1 MFEKKKKIELNSEEL
16 RTMRYSLMDFR
27 NALIKQNKY
36 ADPVNEIMVK
46 LKDRIKVEKYD
57 LGLMINSLNES
68 RTLLLNDNKD
78 TESID
83 YLLLK
88 LIKIHD
94 TL

>member
-16 RTMRYSLMDFR
+16 RIISYSLIDFR
-27 NALIKQNKY
+27 NTLLKQNKY
-36 ADPVNEIMVK
+36 AEPVNEIMAK
-46 LKDRIKVEKYD
+46 LKEKMKADKYD

-68 RTLLLNDNKD
+68 RKALLNDNKD

-94 TL
+94 IL

>member
-1 MFEKKKKIELNSEEL
+1 MFRKKKKIELNSEEL
-16 RTMRYSLMDFR
+16 RTMRYSLIDFR
-27 NALIKQNKY
+27 NNLLKQNKY

-46 LKDRIKVEKYD
+46 LKDKIKVDKYD

-68 RTLLLNDNKD
+68 RTALLNDNKD

>member
-1 MFEKKKKIELNSEEL
+1 MFKKKKKIELNSEEL
-16 RTMRYSLMDFR
+16 RTMRYSLIDFR
-27 NALIKQNKY
+27 NTLLKQNKY
-36 ADPVNEIMVK
+36 ADPVNEIMAK
-46 LKDRIKVEKYD
+46 LKDKMKVDKYD
-57 LGLMINSLNES
+57 LGLIINSLNES
-68 RTLLLNDNKD
+68 RTTMLNDNKD

>member
-16 RTMRYSLMDFR
+16 RTLRYSLIDFR
-27 NALIKQNKY
+27 NNLLKQNKY
-36 ADPVNEIMVK
+36 TDPVDEILPK
-46 LKDRIKVEKYD
+46 LKDKMKVDKYD
-57 LGLMINSLNES
+57 LGLIINSLNES
-68 RTLLLNDNKD
+68 RTTMINDNKD
-78 TESID
+78 TESVD

>member
-16 RTMRYSLMDFR
+16 RIMRYSLIDFR
-27 NALIKQNKY
+27 NNLLKQNKY
-36 ADPVNEIMVK
+36 ADPANEIMAK
-46 LKDRIKVEKYD
+46 LKNNMKVNKYD
-57 LGLMINSLNES
+57 LGLLINSLNES
-68 RTLLLNDNKD
+68 RTTMLNDNKD

>member
-1 MFEKKKKIELNSEEL
+1 MFEKKKKIELNSEEV
-16 RTMRYSLMDFR
+16 RTILYSLTDFR
-27 NALIKQNKY
+27 NVLIKENKY
-36 ADPVNEIMVK
+36 ADSVNEMLAK
-46 LKDRIKVEKYD
+46 LKNKMKVDKYD

-68 RTLLLNDNKD
+68 RNALLNKNQD
-78 TESID
+78 TSTID

>member
-16 RTMRYSLMDFR
+16 RILRYSLIDFR
-27 NALIKQNKY
+27 NNLLKQNKY
-36 ADPVNEIMVK
+36 ADPVDEILPK
-46 LKDRIKVEKYD
+46 LKDKLKVDKYD
-57 LGLMINSLNES
+57 LGLLINSLNES
-68 RTLLLNDNKD
+68 RTALLNDNKD

>member
-1 MFEKKKKIELNSEEL
+1 MFKKKKKIELNSEEL

-36 ADPVNEIMVK
+36 ADPVNEIIVK
-46 LKDRIKVEKYD
+46 LKDKMKVDKYD

-68 RTLLLNDNKD
+68 RTTLLNDNKD

>member
-1 MFEKKKKIELNSEEL
+1 MFEKKKKIELNSEEV
-16 RTMRYSLMDFR
+16 RTVLYSLTDFR
-27 NALIKQNKY
+27 NALIKENKY
-36 ADPVNEIMVK
+36 ADPVNEMLAK
-46 LKDRIKVEKYD
+46 LKNKMKVDKYD
-57 LGLMINSLNES
+57 LGLIINSLNES
-68 RTLLLNDNKD
+68 RTSLLNDNKD

>member
-1 MFEKKKKIELNSEEL
+1 MFKKKKKIELNSEEL
-16 RTMRYSLMDFR
+16 RTMRYSFIDFR
-27 NALIKQNKY
+27 NALLKQNKY
-36 ADPVNEIMVK
+36 ADPVNEMLAK
-46 LKDRIKVEKYD
+46 LKNKIKVDKYD

-68 RTLLLNDNKD
+68 RTAMLNDNKD
-78 TESID
+78 TETID

>member
-1 MFEKKKKIELNSEEL
+1 MFDKKKKIELNNEEL
-16 RTMRYSLMDFR
+16 RTIRYSLIDFR

-36 ADPVNEIMVK
+36 TDPVNEILPK
-46 LKDRIKVEKYD
+46 LKNKVKVDKYD
-57 LGLMINSLNES
+57 LGLIINSLNES
-68 RTLLLNDNKD
+68 RTTMLNDNKD
-78 TESID
+78 TETID

>member
-16 RTMRYSLMDFR
+16 RIMRYSLIDFR
-27 NALIKQNKY
+27 NNLLKQNKY
-36 ADPVNEIMVK
+36 ADPANEIMAK
-46 LKDRIKVEKYD
+46 LKNNMKANKYD
-57 LGLMINSLNES
+57 LGLLINSLNES
-68 RTLLLNDNKD
+68 RTTMLNDNKD

>member
-16 RTMRYSLMDFR
+16 RILRYSLIDFR
-27 NALIKQNKY
+27 NNLLKQNKY
-36 ADPVNEIMVK
+36 ADPVNEILPK
-46 LKDRIKVEKYD
+46 LKDKLKVDKYD

-68 RTLLLNDNKD
+68 RTALLNDNKD

-83 YLLLK
+83 YFLLK